1 MRPLPFFAG
10 LLSGL
15 IALSVLGATV
25 HNDSLAKG
33 FVRFHAYTGLA
44 SGYMPTARELRTIV
58 NYGARR
64 PRVYVVVGG
73 SSVLNGVGQARD
85 RIWTSLLQERL
96 GAEFRVINFAQRGG
110 GPSDFGSVAAEM
122 LLRLGNPVIFIGDGN
137 QSIYSDPLS
146 RTPYRYI
153 LLDAWHRGFLLPW
166 APRDAALQDA
176 VFDANQD
183 VRNSALGEWLNAF
196 LNFNDL
202 WNYVT
207 YNFAGSQWNSLL
219 TTRSFDARRTSVD
232 PDVAQKSVYLHHD
245 LSAELK
251 IVNDA
256 MSRPTEQ
263 MIDALSI
270 TEQMTPPELR
280 AVSLVILQLMSPY
293 YLDRLGPSARQ
304 ELINKDLEHAAALRA
319 AGFYNVVVPA
329 VDFTEDDYHDRLHLS
344 SEGGEKLA
352 NYIAPVVRQ
361 MADDLGYLK

>member
-33 FVRFHAYTGLA
+33 FVRFHSHISLG

-64 PRVYVVVGG
+64 PRVYIIVGG
-73 SSVLNGVGQARD
+73 SSVLNGIGQARD
-85 RIWTSLLQERL
+85 RIWTSRLQERL
-96 GAEFRVINFAQRGG
+96 GAEFRVINFAQTGG

-122 LLRLGNPVIFIGDGN
+122 LLRLGKPVIFIGDGN
-137 QSIYSDPLS
+137 QSVYSDPLR
-146 RTPYRYI
+146 RTAYRYM
-153 LLDAWHRGFLLPW
+153 LFEAWHRGFLLPW
-166 APRDAALQDA
+166 APRDVALRDA
-176 VFDANQD
+176 VFDTDQD

-207 YNFAGSQWNSLL
+207 YNFAGSQWNSML
-219 TTRSFDARRTSVD
+219 TTRSFDARLTSVD
-232 PDVAQKSVYLHHD
+232 PEVAPKSVYLLYD
-245 LSAELK
+245 LSAELE
-251 IVNDA
+251 IVKNS
-256 MSRPTEQ
+256 MSRPTKR
-263 MIDALSI
+263 MLNDLRI
-270 TEQMTPPELR
+270 TERMTPPELR

-293 YLDRLGPSARQ
+293 YLDRLDPSARQ
-304 ELINKDLEHAAALRA
+304 ELLNKDLEHAAALRA

-329 VDFTEDDYHDRLHLS
+329 VDFTEHDYHDRLHLS